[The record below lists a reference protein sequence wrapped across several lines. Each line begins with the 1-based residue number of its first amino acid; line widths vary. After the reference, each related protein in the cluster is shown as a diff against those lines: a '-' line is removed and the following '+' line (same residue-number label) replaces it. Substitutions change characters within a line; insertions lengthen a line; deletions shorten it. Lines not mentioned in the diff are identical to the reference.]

1 MTYVNFLYDHPMAQP
16 APGYPLPPSAPQS
29 PPLPPPRVPRHRGL
43 KIAVAITT
51 VLASLSVIAVV
62 VVGVGRL
69 AGIGAAEPLPV
80 AQRAA
85 DEPTAVS
92 ISEQEIKELLRAQS
106 TALAERDEQAFLRN
120 FGPKARPGQRR
131 TFRNL
136 GKIPFVTA
144 SYEIIKSAG
153 RATDS
158 FGRGAKISV
167 DVAFVHQIKNV
178 DVRPVAEW
186 YRWTVEKRPGGK
198 PIITA
203 VGGSPAAYG
212 DAKFVYYPMPWD
224 IYDDMYVVRRPHV
237 LIITKKANRAVADRS
252 APILERAAVDNLSAW
267 RRNGPPG
274 TVTLPGFMIAL
285 EPERRVYNKLFRV
298 ALKDNPNEAGFAL
311 AMRSFQRAG
320 EDGVGFGG
328 ARIAM
333 DTRDSRWTG
342 PNWRAGVLDIGRHE
356 IAHAMVDPLL
366 ADSAGVLNSPE
377 TWLVEGFANYMAGRG
392 RPDLQREHVA
402 ALRGWTGFTGHLPNR
417 FFFYAADSRD
427 NSAHYALGTLAAR
440 YIADTWGEKALM
452 RLVTEAYRK
461 PGELDRQLT
470 EITGLSMAEFERRWA
485 AEVRKH
491 L

>member
-1 MTYVNFLYDHPMAQP
+1 MAQP
-16 APGYPLPPSAPQS
+16 SPGHL
-29 PPLPPPRVPRHRGL
+29 LPPPVPPPFPPPPPPAPRHRGL
-43 KIAVAITT
+43 KIAVAITST
-51 VLASLSVIAVV
+51 LALLSVVAVM
-62 VVGVGRL
+62 VVGVGKL
-69 AGIGAAEPLPV
+69 AGTPTAEPLPV
-80 AQRAA
+80 AQRAEHDPA
-85 DEPTAVS
+85 TVS
-92 ISEQEIKELLRAQS
+92 ISDQEIQALLRAQS
-106 TALAERDEQAFLRN
+106 TALADRDEQAFLRN

-131 TFRNL
+131 MFRNL

-153 RATDS
+153 RSSDS
-158 FGRGAKISV
+158 FGRGVKVAV
-167 DVAFVHQIKNV
+167 DVAFVHQIKDV
-178 DVRPVAEW
+178 DIRPVAEW
-186 YRWTVEKRPGGK
+186 YRWTVEKQPGGK
-198 PIITA
+198 PVITA

-224 IYDDMYVVRRPHV
+224 LYDDMYVVRRPHV
-237 LIITKKANRAVADRS
+237 LITTKAANRAVADRS
-252 APILERAAVDNLSAW
+252 AAILERAAVDNLAAW

-298 ALKDNPNEAGFAL
+298 ALQDNPNEAGFAM

-320 EDGVGFGG
+320 ESGVDFGG

-342 PNWRAGVLDIGRHE
+342 PDWRTGVLDIGRHE

-366 ADSAGVLNSPE
+366 AGSAGGLNSPE

-392 RPDLQREHVA
+392 RPDLQRRHVA
-402 ALRGWTGFTGHLPNR
+402 VLRGWDRFTGHLPDQ
-417 FFFYAADSRD
+417 FSFYAADARD
-427 NSAHYALGTLAAR
+427 NAAHYALGTLAAR
-440 YIADTWGEKALM
+440 YIAATWGEKALM

-461 PGELDRQLT
+461 PGEPDRQLR
-470 EITGLSMAEFERRWA
+470 EVTGLSKAAFERRWA
-485 AEVRKH
+485 AEVRKY